1 MGVLERKKEEK
12 RQALL
17 DAAYALFLEHGAAKT
32 SVSDIT
38 DRARVAKGTFYLYF
52 QDKDAV
58 MQALLGRISFRVLD
72 EACRSVEAQDLTRLM
87 DKTVALVD
95 FIIEYFRREKL
106 VLRLLEHNFT
116 WPSLAEFQTAAE
128 TSPVL
133 AHIRGI
139 IRTSPELEGL
149 DEADVYRRMS
159 ALIGMCISMCYSCL
173 INNKPDTIDAMKP
186 VLYEIIRK
194 AL

>member
-1 MGVLERKKEEK
+1 MAEDR
-12 RQALL
+12 
-17 DAAYALFLEHGAAKT
+17 LFLIDTFSFIFRAYYANPRLKNGAAL
-32 SVSDIT
+32 
-38 DRARVAKGTFYLYF
+38 TF
-52 QDKDAV
+52 
-58 MQALLGRISFRVLD
+58 
-72 EACRSVEAQDLTRLM
+72 TRM
-87 DKTVALVD
+87 
-95 FIIEYFRREKL
+95 

-159 ALIGMCISMCYSCL
+159 ELIGMCISMCYSCL